1 MLPVGAMTE
10 IHELGHVVAAKGGI
24 GAAFDQ
30 FVKDAGIQPFTPY
43 AARDPQREFFA
54 EAFFLFETDPDWLK
68 SSHPDVFQ
76 WFETLSTT
84 GKPPPRKKG
93 P

>member
-1 MLPVGAMTE
+1 MLPGGGMTFT
-10 IHELGHVVAAKGGI
+10 HELGHVVAAKGGI
-24 GAAFDQ
+24 LAAFNK
-30 FVKDAGIQPFTPY
+30 FVKDNGIQPFTPY
-43 AARDPQREFFA
+43 AAQDLKIEFFP
-54 EAFFLFETDPDWLK
+54 EAFYLFETDPEWLK

-84 GKPPPRKKG
+84 GKPPLRKG